1 MHLLKKP
8 ILDQGGCEMRKS
20 LMLLTAAA
28 IVVTIPVAANAG
40 DKGGGSNSA
49 TQVTHQAFTFT
60 KQQDTAAPNLYAG
73 LHKGTHFPKMTIRVA
88 GHEVTCR
95 GREWRGVGYAGCA
108 QDG

>member
-1 MHLLKKP
+1 MHLPKKP

-20 LMLLTAAA
+20 LMLLAAAA
-28 IVVTIPVAANAG
+28 IVVTTPVAANAG

-49 TQVTHQAFTFT
+49 TQVTHQV
-60 KQQDTAAPNLYAG
+60 L
-73 LHKGTHFPKMTIRVA
+73 TIRVA